1 MSELLS
7 IKKNQ
12 LINSKRDSDLIFN
25 QYTTLEKNNSIKFDK
40 LIKKYDDFKMT
51 MMEKLKEEEEF
62 AKILEEYDCF
72 PDSDLDEP
80 IPKVEEVKPKKKIE
94 KKVPVKINRVINDPV
109 INATTTGLK
118 AQMIRNSLKSEY
130 VPEGT
135 IIDDD
140 DE

>member
-51 MMEKLKEEEEF
+51 MMEKLKEEEEE
-62 AKILEEYDCF
+62 AKEKARKLASKISKPL
-72 PDSDLDEP
+72 
-80 IPKVEEVKPKKKIE
+80 VKKPLTIQKKSIK
-94 KKVPVKINRVINDPV
+94 
-109 INATTTGLK
+109 
-118 AQMIRNSLKSEY
+118 
-130 VPEGT
+130 
-135 IIDDD
+135 
-140 DE
+140 